1 MFKSGKELEKVKRI
15 IAKYGNKKKQE
26 EYAAQEKAVFGEA
39 QIMESNDET
48 TCSSSEENDEESQ
61 ELVFTLEE
69 IKMLDH
75 ADKLAYMEKLQGDY
89 KIIQEKIEE
98 TIENVIVARNEA
110 KESIAKGEE
119 TLANFRQYQK
129 RVDNMV
135 NKMCINMG
143 YDDKKDRRRVTKLG
157 E

>member
-1 MFKSGKELEKVKRI
+1 ML
-15 IAKYGNKKKQE
+15 GN
-26 EYAAQEKAVFGEA
+26 
-39 QIMESNDET
+39 
-48 TCSSSEENDEESQ
+48 
-61 ELVFTLEE
+61 
-69 IKMLDH
+69 
-75 ADKLAYMEKLQGDY
+75 ADKLTYMEKLQGDY

-129 RVDNMV
+129 RVDNLV

-143 YDDKKDRRRVTKLG
+143 YDDKKDRKRVTKLG
-157 E
+157 QEEKAKRQQLIKNGCQGCQKAYTKSIHCQLCGSGTQKM